1 MGWGG
6 GVFPHRCPAD
16 SCRNECLRLHCA
28 ARTACQFCTPAGPG
42 EPDSAGGVGGGGRFK
57 SNRQCLNRFNT
68 ARVAAVIVALSL
80 YLLMGAASVAAVMP
94 PTHEHGRHAAAEAP
108 GAASMAEGRPP
119 RSGRRTRRENRKCWD
134 ITEDQRLPPFKA
146 RR

>member
-1 MGWGG
+1 MGWGFHTAAPLTAAEMSVYGSTAQPEQPASSALQQVPGSPILRVGWGG
-6 GVFPHRCPAD
+6 GR
-16 SCRNECLRLHCA
+16 
-28 ARTACQFCTPAGPG
+28 
-42 EPDSAGGVGGGGRFK
+42 RFK

-119 RSGRRTRRENRKCWD
+119 RSGRRTRRENRKCRD